1 MLDISIPAIRQQLSC
16 KVHGVSEDANCLRME
31 GLEHDTKLIN
41 DLCAWAGVKPSR
53 MATDLGMAATTLA
66 RPASGKAT
74 TRISRQTIEALR
86 AAYPGFPGWADD
98 SSRAP
103 DQLPSVK
110 AEDGSVQ
117 LRHLDMSISMGD
129 GSNIDDYFEEGVFE
143 FDANLLRTITRSPP
157 HRLIVGHG
165 IGDSMSPTLHDRDM
179 VIFDTTQTM
188 LNATD
193 KIWAISLFGA
203 GGIKRLRPIAKD
215 RVLVISDNPTL
226 ENQEVST
233 EDLRIMGRVIWS
245 ARRH

>member
-1 MLDISIPAIRQQLSC
+1 MTKPHLDSPHERLAWAREQAGFTDKADFAREC
-16 KVHGVSEDANCLRME
+16 GVNPTTYRAYENGQNGFAKYASLFARKLGVTAEWLME
-31 GLEHDTKLIN
+31 GGLTPTI
-41 DLCAWAGVKPSR
+41 
-53 MATDLGMAATTLA
+53 A
-66 RPASGKAT
+66 R
-74 TRISRQTIEALR
+74 
-86 AAYPGFPGWADD
+86 ADRTSD
-98 SSRAP
+98 N
-103 DQLPSVK
+103 LPVVGS
-110 AEDGSVQ
+110 EDGSVP
-117 LRHLDMSISMGD
+117 LRHLDMSLSMGD

-226 ENQEVST
+226 ENQEVSR

>member
-1 MLDISIPAIRQQLSC
+1 MSSNNIAQIRKAAGLSQTELAEAIGTTLNNLGKLERGDRRLNQDWIDKIAAVL
-16 KVHGVSEDANCLRME
+16 GVE
-31 GLEHDTKLIN
+31 
-41 DLCAWAGVKPSR
+41 PSR
-53 MATDLGMAATTLA
+53 LI
-66 RPASGKAT
+66 AS
-74 TRISRQTIEALR
+74 
-86 AAYPGFPGWADD
+86 
-98 SSRAP
+98 SSQAVVVSDHAP
-103 DQLPSVK
+103 TVK
-110 AEDGSVQ
+110 AEEGSIP
-117 LRHLDMSISMGD
+117 LRHLDMSLSMGD

>member
-1 MLDISIPAIRQQLSC
+1 MESKPKLSPEAEDIFRRLDELGRRQRDLAAALSLEENKISKVKAGERQFKAAEVLKAREWLDS
-16 KVHGVSEDANCLRME
+16 L
-31 GLEHDTKLIN
+31 TKT
-41 DLCAWAGVKPSR
+41 WVQPE
-53 MATDLGMAATTLA
+53 
-66 RPASGKAT
+66 
-74 TRISRQTIEALR
+74 ISDWT
-86 AAYPGFPGWADD
+86 PT
-98 SSRAP
+98 
-103 DQLPSVK
+103 VK

-117 LRHLDMSISMGD
+117 LRHLDMSLSMGD

-233 EDLRIMGRVIWS
+233 EALRIMGRVIWS